1 MTKLLQNN
9 IQIKTFDQKVPLLL
23 DTLAQP
29 VTKLGQ
35 KHTNTLKTYEKR
47 ARAKYLGNALV
58 LELVKLDSPL
68 KKSYWNTWHCSNI
81 ILQDGKK
88 LTSTYCNN
96 RWCPVCN
103 RIRTAKLIK
112 SYLPDLNKMVEPQF
126 VTLTIVSIKGK
137 DLQSAIE
144 GMTKEIIRIK
154 DLFKNRRSF
163 RINGIRKIEVT
174 YNPVTDEYHP
184 HFHIV
189 LDGRNVG
196 KELINEWLSRYTDA
210 NRGAQDIRDADE
222 NSMLELFKYT
232 TKLTTKNG
240 IIKEGDKTVIEVNPE
255 ALDTIY
261 RALYKKR
268 TFQSMGWV
276 KQVSED
282 IDEVDAQ
289 IVEDVDEDV
298 EVWKWEQEASD
309 WVSGAGE
316 LLTGCDACE
325 RYELKVNTSTR
336 VSNTSTR
343 VSNTS

>member
-1 MTKLLQNN
+1 
-9 IQIKTFDQKVPLLL
+9 
-23 DTLAQP
+23 
-29 VTKLGQ
+29 
-35 KHTNTLKTYEKR
+35 
-47 ARAKYLGNALV
+47 
-58 LELVKLDSPL
+58 
-68 KKSYWNTWHCSNI
+68 
-81 ILQDGKK
+81 
-88 LTSTYCNN
+88 
-96 RWCPVCN
+96 
-103 RIRTAKLIK
+103 
-112 SYLPDLNKMVEPQF
+112 MVEPQF

>member
-1 MTKLLQNN
+1 MTKLLQN
-9 IQIKTFDQKVPLLL
+9 ITISYIPDGKSSPLL

-29 VTKLGQ
+29 HTRLGQ
-35 KHTNTLKTYEKR
+35 KHTNTLETYKKR

-58 LELVKLDSPL
+58 LELVKIDSPL
-68 KKSYWNTWHCSNI
+68 TKSYWNTWHCSI
-81 ILQDGKK
+81 VILQDGKK

-96 RWCPVCN
+96 RWCPICN

-112 SYLPDLNKMVEPQF
+112 SYLPELNKMKEPQF
-126 VTLTIVSIKGK
+126 VTLTIPNVSGK
-137 DLQSAIE
+137 VLKSTIE
-144 GMTKEIIRIK
+144 GMTKEFIK
-154 DLFKNRRSF
+154 IKNLFYGRRSF
-163 RINGIRKIEVT
+163 RINGIRKTEVT
-174 YNPVTDEYHP
+174 YNPEANEYHP
-184 HFHIV
+184 HFHVI

-196 KELINEWLSRYTDA
+196 EELINEWLSRYPDA

-222 NSMLELFKYT
+222 NSMLELFKYA
-232 TKLTTKNG
+232 TKLTTKNR
-240 IIKEGDKTVIEVNPE
+240 ITKEEDKTVIEVNPK

-261 RALYKKR
+261 QALYKKR

-325 RYELKVNTSTR
+325 RYELR
-336 VSNTSTR
+336 VDTG
-343 VSNTS
+343 